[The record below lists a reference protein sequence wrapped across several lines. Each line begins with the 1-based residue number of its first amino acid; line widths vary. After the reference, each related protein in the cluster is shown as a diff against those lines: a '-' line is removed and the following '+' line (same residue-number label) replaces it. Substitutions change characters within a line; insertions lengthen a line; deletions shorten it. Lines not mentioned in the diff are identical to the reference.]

1 MNSKIIKLTKNQ
13 LKETEG
19 TAFKYLDIDND
30 TPNDVGN
37 SQIGVTGKIDSE
49 TFGIP
54 ITGDKIGNTMS
65 VQGWN
70 RYRAYGN
77 YMNGNIKESDNNNDG
92 VDDFY
97 NHNELDI
104 LSDGDNKNN
113 LIKIPKTVDNRLDM
127 LIKSIESLQ
136 PKQQAMVVNKL
147 IETIKL
153 ENIPY
158 AWAKELMFKI
168 MSKKNINTK

>member
-49 TFGIP
+49 TFGTP

-70 RYRAYGN
+70 RYREIGRASCRERVCLY
-77 YMNGNIKESDNNNDG
+77 
-92 VDDFY
+92 V
-97 NHNELDI
+97 
-104 LSDGDNKNN
+104 
-113 LIKIPKTVDNRLDM
+113 
-127 LIKSIESLQ
+127 
-136 PKQQAMVVNKL
+136 
-147 IETIKL
+147 
-153 ENIPY
+153 
-158 AWAKELMFKI
+158 
-168 MSKKNINTK
+168 